1 MKRYKRILVLLGVLA
16 ACCAAT
22 FALTR
27 YEEHKE
33 EIAVSGQTVLA
44 VDPDTVTAVSWTV
57 DGESLGFHKDGTWQY
72 DGDAAFPVDA
82 EKIGKSWMF
91 LPISPPPSPLKM
103 SRTTPSTASTTR
115 RAPSR

>member
-44 VDPDTVTAVSWTV
+44 VDPDAVTALSWTV
-57 DGESLGFHKDGTWQY
+57 DGGSGS
-72 DGDAAFPVDA
+72 V
-82 EKIGKSWMF
+82 
-91 LPISPPPSPLKM
+91 
-103 SRTTPSTASTTR
+103 
-115 RAPSR
+115 